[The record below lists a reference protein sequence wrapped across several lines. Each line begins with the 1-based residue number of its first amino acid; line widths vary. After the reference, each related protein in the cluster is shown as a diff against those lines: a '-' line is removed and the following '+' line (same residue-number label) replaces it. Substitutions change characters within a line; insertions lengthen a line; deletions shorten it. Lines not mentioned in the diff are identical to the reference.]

1 MNNKT
6 NDLFN
11 VMTEKE
17 IVMHIDMNSYFATC
31 EQQANPAWRGRP
43 LGVCSYLHPKGTI
56 IAASVEA
63 KKIGIKT
70 GTKVWEA
77 LQIDPKVVLV
87 RDEPSKYR
95 HVTRKI
101 QNIFQSYTDKI
112 ENYSIDE
119 SFLWIEK
126 SLKLE
131 VQGAKL
137 QLKVQNWE
145 ENKLNEEF
153 KQEYKDAVSVAQE
166 IKRRIKDEVGE
177 WLTCSVGIAPT
188 KFLAKVASDL
198 KKPDGLVMIH
208 ENNVDEILG
217 KLELTDIWGIS
228 WGLKRQLNALGVF
241 KPLDLKYAKPSW
253 LMNKMGKWGYFLWA
267 RMNGIEIDR
276 MNDKR
281 EDKQKSIGHSYTL
294 LKKTANKEELAM
306 ILMKLCEKAGRR
318 MRKNRLTGDVFWIG
332 WNYLYGGGFTRR
344 QKLDENTNDSWS
356 IFQNIYKHLKNK
368 VLTEKVSKIFISIS
382 GLKAQQIQ
390 LSIFEDKLKKQ
401 RLVKSL
407 DKINDLYGEGAIT
420 RGMRFNWGEQISDRV
435 SFGK

>member
-1 MNNKT
+1 MNEKI
-6 NDLFN
+6 NDLFRLR
-11 VMTEKE
+11 TEGE
-17 IVMHIDMNSYFATC
+17 LIMHIDMNSYFAAC

-43 LGVCSYLHPKGTI
+43 VGVCSYLHPKGTI

-63 KKIGIKT
+63 KRIGIKT

-77 LQIDPKVVLV
+77 LQIDPKTILV
-87 RDEPSKYR
+87 RDEPTKYR
-95 HVTRKI
+95 YVTRKI
-101 QNIFQSYTDKI
+101 QNIFQSCTDKI

-119 SFLWIEK
+119 SFLKFPISNFQFSNNKEK
-126 SLKLE
+126 IIKISE
-131 VQGAKL
+131 
-137 QLKVQNWE
+137 
-145 ENKLNEEF
+145 
-153 KQEYKDAVSVAQE
+153 E
-166 IKRRIKDEVGE
+166 IKKRIRLEIGE

-198 KKPDGLVMIH
+198 KKPDGLVMID
-208 ENNVDEILG
+208 ENNVDNILSE
-217 KLELTDIWGIS
+217 LELTDIWGIS

-276 MNDKR
+276 LQDKR

-294 LKKTANKEELAM
+294 LKKTANKEELAV

-318 MRKNRLTGDVFWIG
+318 MRRNRLMGNVFWIG
-332 WNYLYGGGFTRR
+332 WNYLYGGGFARR
-344 QKLDENTNDSWS
+344 QKLDENTNDSWD
-356 IFQNIYKHLKNK
+356 IFQNVYRHLKNK
-368 VLTEKVSKIFISIS
+368 ILSEKISKLFISVS
-382 GLKAQQIQ
+382 GLQAQQIQ

-401 RLVKSL
+401 RLTKSM
-407 DKINDLYGEGAIT
+407 DKINDRYGEGTVT
-420 RGMRFNWGEQISDRV
+420 RGMRFDWGEELSDRV